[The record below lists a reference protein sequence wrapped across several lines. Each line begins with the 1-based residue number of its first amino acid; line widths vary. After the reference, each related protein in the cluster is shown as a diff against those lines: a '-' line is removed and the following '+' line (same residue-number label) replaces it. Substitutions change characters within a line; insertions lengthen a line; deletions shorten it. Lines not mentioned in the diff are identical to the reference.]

1 MTLKN
6 PTTAT
11 TAIAITTT
19 EDIPKINDIVFIFY
33 ICFFIC
39 QRTTT
44 VAEAQGFE
52 PQVPSQVR
60 LISNQIH
67 STTLSNLLMFYLYQ
81 YTTNGFLYQYLIKF
95 FNNLSYRDCLSL
107 VFVCNRNPDRS
118 ITRQLVFQVFFYV
131 HIPVLKIYIQEYHID
146 PERFQSHHRMDLS
159 TLVFLYRGVG

>member
-67 STTLSNLLMFYLYQ
+67 STTLSNLLMF
-81 YTTNGFLYQYLIKF
+81 
-95 FNNLSYRDCLSL
+95 
-107 VFVCNRNPDRS
+107 
-118 ITRQLVFQVFFYV
+118 
-131 HIPVLKIYIQEYHID
+131 
-146 PERFQSHHRMDLS
+146 LS
-159 TLVFLYRGVG
+159 TQIYHQRIPLSIFLIGIVLVSSFFVIVILIEV